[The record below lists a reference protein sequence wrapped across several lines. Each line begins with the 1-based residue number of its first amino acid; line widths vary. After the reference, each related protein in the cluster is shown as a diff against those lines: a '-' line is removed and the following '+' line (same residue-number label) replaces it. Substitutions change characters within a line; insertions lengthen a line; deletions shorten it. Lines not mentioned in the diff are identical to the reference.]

1 LMEEYTLGKVLGQGS
16 FGVVYLC
23 KSKASKEEFAVKMID
38 KVETPVEETR
48 KEAEMLQAMEHPNVV
63 KIHKV
68 FYEKL
73 FVCIV
78 MDIYKGGDLIE
89 GMQLH
94 WRTKGRIPAVKVK
107 HLTKQMAD
115 AMHHLHKN
123 SVVHR
128 DVKCD
133 NYLTDRKDIVNPQC
147 RIFLSDFGT
156 AHRLKP
162 GERLKT
168 SCGTKLYWPPEF
180 FRKNYALKVDIW
192 AIGVVTYGLVDGR
205 FPFKG
210 EDDVMK
216 KQVKLASS
224 TPQMCTDLIQNLLH
238 KDEDKRLDSQQLVNH
253 AWISP
258 DGKDA
263 GHDEADPSHPEDK
276 NFKADE
282 LREGGANAAVA
293 ERRRELVDRLEAAV
307 QKVGTVK
314 QATDLWS
321 SQFMVQD
328 RHTGRKATFQWW
340 SKDKVD
346 AEGILKVD
354 GAQAEGNADGEKD
367 KENIKRMLEEHN
379 IDVSK
384 FGVGDAKTLDQFAAE
399 VHSGA
404 ARLMLD
410 ATKFKNMVRVVDT
423 VLLRITHGTD
433 AKKKTLIEVKEKYAD
448 GRTREN
454 LNRMPGTKKEP
465 HENTK
470 QVAERIIKDFLNMT
484 DCNVEFDVTKKTS
497 YEEEDTSPSYPGVTT
512 VYRKEI
518 VECNVKTADAGV
530 LKRIGLPGGNVEW
543 NHQTSAGLK
552 TYTWLTDKQ
561 LKQKKIEL
569 QHHEG
574 GGISGLVQA
583 AVGMTEEQLEVYLK
597 ENGVDPSKFGENHT
611 RTLKEFST
619 ELSEGESSLMKNP
632 QGKLIRIVD
641 VVVLLVTKEG
651 TTDLLVEHKENY
663 DADKESGKEG
673 HEKILNRLPGVKRR
687 SNENHFL
694 AAQRILKNQ
703 IKVDENSIKLDAKSV
718 RIIEEQKD
726 SSSYPGLNT
735 VYRKRLINAE
745 LLKPH

>member
-1 LMEEYTLGKVLGQGS
+1 LGKVLGQGS

-23 KSKASKEEFAVKMID
+23 KSKATKEEFAVKMID

-63 KIHKV
+63 RIHKV

-107 HLTKQMAD
+107 HLTQQMAA

-180 FRKNYALKVDIW
+180 FRKNYHLKVDIW

-224 TPQMCTDLIQNLLH
+224 TPQLCIDLIQALLN
-238 KDEDKRLDSQQLVNH
+238 KDEEKRLDSQALVNH
-253 AWISP
+253 GWISA
-258 DGKDA
+258 DASGKDA
-263 GHDEADPSHPEDK
+263 GEDNTAADHAEDK

-307 QKVGTVK
+307 QKVNTVR
-314 QATDLWS
+314 AAGDLWARE
-321 SQFMVQD
+321 FTVQD

-340 SKDKVD
+340 DKSKVD
-346 AEGILKVD
+346 AEGVLKFD
-354 GAQAEGNADGEKD
+354 GATADSESEKD
-367 KENIKRMLEEHN
+367 LTHIRRMLEEHN
-379 IDVSK
+379 IDVNK

-423 VLLRITHGTD
+423 VLLKITHGAD
-433 AKKKTLIEVKEKYAD
+433 AKKKTLIEVKEKYSD
-448 GRTREN
+448 GRTRDN

-470 QVAERIIKDFLNMT
+470 QVAERILKDFLSMT
-484 DCNVEFDVTKKTS
+484 DCGVEFDVQKKVS
-497 YEEEDTSPSYPGVTT
+497 FEEEDTSPSYPGVTT

-518 VECNVKTADAGV
+518 VECKVTTTDAGV
-530 LKRIGLPGGNVEW
+530 LKRVGLPGGNYEW
-543 NHQTSAGLK
+543 SNEVAAVGLK
-552 TYTWLTDKQ
+552 TFTWLTDKQ

-569 QHHEG
+569 QHHDG
-574 GGISGLVQA
+574 GGVSGLVQA
-583 AVGMTEEQLEVYLK
+583 AVAMTEEQLEAYLK

-619 ELSEGESSLMKNP
+619 ELSEGESSLIKNP
-632 QGKLIRIVD
+632 AGGLIRIVD
-641 VVVLLVTKEG
+641 VVVFLLYKEG
-651 TTDLLVEHKENY
+651 TGELLVEFKEAW
-663 DADKESGKEG
+663 DADKENGKEA
-673 HEKILNRLPGVKRR
+673 HEKELKRLPGLKRR
-687 SNENHFL
+687 NNENHFL

-703 IKVDENSIKLDAKSV
+703 IKVDENFVKIDAKNV
-718 RIIEEQKD
+718 RIVEEQKD
-726 SSSYPGLNT
+726 SPSYPGLNT
-735 VYRKRLINAE
+735 VYRKRIINAE
-745 LLKPH
+745 LLKPQS